1 MSARLDRVTALILL
15 QTERQLY
22 GRGGPQHD
30 ALPIEGFGPFL
41 QAGVRM
47 AYGSD
52 SKPYREAR
60 VSNLSVLVA
69 PPLMTNV
76 L

>member
-1 MSARLDRVTALILL
+1 
-15 QTERQLY
+15 
-22 GRGGPQHD
+22 
-30 ALPIEGFGPFL
+30 
-41 QAGVRM
+41 M

-60 VSNLSVLVA
+60 VSNQAGQLA
-69 PPLMTNV
+69 HPLIIM

>member
-1 MSARLDRVTALILL
+1 L

-60 VSNLSVLVA
+60 VSNQAGRLA
-69 PPLMTNV
+69 HPLIIM